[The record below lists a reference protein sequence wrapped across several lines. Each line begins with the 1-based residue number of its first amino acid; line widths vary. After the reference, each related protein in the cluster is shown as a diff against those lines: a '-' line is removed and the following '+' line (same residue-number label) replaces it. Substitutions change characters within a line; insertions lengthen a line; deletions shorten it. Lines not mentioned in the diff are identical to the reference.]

1 MNALMVQLVERVKA
15 MSEACKDAESDDAK
29 EKIDGFIRYG
39 LSSRQYTADATFNSR
54 ILVRNFAQIQKLCT
68 KPTWKKV
75 LANKETAKKIQDIVQ
90 EMDQSLATFQ
100 V

>member
-1 MNALMVQLVERVKA
+1 MASL
-15 MSEACKDAESDDAK
+15 
-29 EKIDGFIRYG
+29 G
-39 LSSRQYTADATFNSR
+39 TAFPVVGQSTVGATFNSR
-54 ILVRNFAQIQKLCT
+54 TLVHKSAEIQKLST

-75 LANKETAKKIQDIVQ
+75 LANEETAKKIKDIVQ

>member
-1 MNALMVQLVERVKA
+1 MASLGTAFLVVGQS
-15 MSEACKDAESDDAK
+15 M
-29 EKIDGFIRYG
+29 
-39 LSSRQYTADATFNSR
+39 ADATFNSR
-54 ILVRNFAQIQKLCT
+54 ILVHKSAQIQKLRT

-75 LANKETAKKIQDIVQ
+75 LANEETAKKIQDIVQ

>member
-1 MNALMVQLVERVKA
+1 
-15 MSEACKDAESDDAK
+15 MSSLGTAFPVVGQS
-29 EKIDGFIRYG
+29 
-39 LSSRQYTADATFNSR
+39 TADATFNSR
-54 ILVRNFAQIQKLCT
+54 ILVRNSAQIQKLCT

-75 LANKETAKKIQDIVQ
+75 LANEETAKKIQDIVQ

>member
-1 MNALMVQLVERVKA
+1 MASLGTAFPVVGQ
-15 MSEACKDAESDDAK
+15 S
-29 EKIDGFIRYG
+29 
-39 LSSRQYTADATFNSR
+39 TADATFNSR
-54 ILVRNFAQIQKLCT
+54 ILVQKSAEIQKLYT

-75 LANKETAKKIQDIVQ
+75 LANEETAKTIKGIVQ

>member
-1 MNALMVQLVERVKA
+1 MASLGMA
-15 MSEACKDAESDDAK
+15 FPA
-29 EKIDGFIRYG
+29 I
-39 LSSRQYTADATFNSR
+39 SRSTVDATFNSR
-54 ILVRNFAQIQKLCT
+54 ILVRNSARIQKLCT

-75 LANKETAKKIQDIVQ
+75 LANVETAKEIQGIVQ